1 MEPMYAS
8 EYHYSPHD
16 EITEP
21 HPIGGRYPTA
31 PLPAITLPRE
41 SWFARA
47 MHGIGRFLVAGV
59 KKINQLLALGLTVL
73 LLLLLTRFALNFFD
87 LKLSL
92 FAQWV
97 FQLTAPLVLPF
108 NNFLP
113 AIPYQGYSID
123 VSTLI
128 AIIVYTLAV
137 MIVRRFLKVLVTKP

>member
-1 MEPMYAS
+1 MYAPK
-8 EYHYSPHD
+8 YHYSPYD
-16 EITEP
+16 DVTEP
-21 HPIGGRYPTA
+21 HPIDGRNATA
-31 PLPAITLPRE
+31 PLPAIALPRE

-47 MHGIGRFLVAGV
+47 MRGIGRFLAAII
-59 KKINQLLALGLTVL
+59 KKINQILALGLTVL
-73 LLLLLTRFALNFFD
+73 LLLLLARFALVFFG

-92 FAQWV
+92 FARWV
-97 FQLTAPLVLPF
+97 LQLTAPLVLPF

-137 MIVRRFLKVLVTKP
+137 MIVRQFLKVLVARP